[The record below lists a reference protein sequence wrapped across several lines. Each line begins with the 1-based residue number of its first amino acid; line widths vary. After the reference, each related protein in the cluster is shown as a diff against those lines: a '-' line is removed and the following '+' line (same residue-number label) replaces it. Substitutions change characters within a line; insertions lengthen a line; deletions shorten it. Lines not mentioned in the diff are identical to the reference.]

1 VDDSVQIAEHAA
13 GIGLL
18 AGADVQRVRAAT

>member
-1 VDDSVQIAEHAA
+1 VHEHPWRIIGVAA

-18 AGADVQRVRAAT
+18 AGLLLNRK